1 MIDLNLL
8 LLFRAVAEEANFRA
22 AADRLGVTRSAVS
35 QGIRRLEDS
44 LGVALVLRTTRSVRL
59 TEAGAELQAALARPL
74 TEILGAL
81 DSLGAEDCPR
91 GLLRIAVTSIAEP
104 FLSGPLIAR
113 FAEAHPRITLDI
125 RVTDAE
131 FDIVA
136 AGFDAGVRLGEVIE
150 QDMIAVPVGGP
161 QREAVVA
168 SPSYLAA
175 RGVPAHPR
183 DLVHHRCI
191 GWRPAPN
198 TAPYRWEFAEDGRP
212 FDVAVAPQICTN
224 DLRLML
230 RTALSGGG
238 ITFAPIQTLQPH
250 LDRGALVSLLEDFLP
265 SFPGFFLYFPQRRN
279 MAPKLRALVAH
290 VRGSR

>member
-74 TEILGAL
+74 SDILGTL

-125 RVTDAE
+125 TVTDAE

-168 SPSYLAA
+168 APAYLAA
-175 RGVPAHPR
+175 HGVPDHPR

-212 FDVAVAPQICTN
+212 FDVAVNPQICTN

-230 RTALSGGG
+230 RTALNGGG
-238 ITFAPIQTLQPH
+238 ITFAPLETLQPH

-265 SFPGFFLYFPQRRN
+265 SFPGFYLYFPQRRN